1 MKKDLPGAEQKS
13 RPPLHQVTPG
23 LILQFDSMLLYSRY
37 LAAGGLVST
46 DSRQPQPGTL
56 FFALNGPSFRGA
68 AFAPQALAAGASHA
82 VVDDVVLAASDP
94 IRYTYAPDPLVA
106 LQQLARHHRR
116 QFRIPVLAV
125 TGSNGKTTTK
135 ELLTAVLAQ
144 QFKVLAT
151 IGNLNNHIGVPLTLL
166 RLRAEEHDFAV
177 IEMGANH
184 RGEIAAYCAW
194 AEPTHGLITNIGK
207 AHLEGFGGAEG
218 VALGK
223 GELFDYLT
231 RTDGTAF
238 VNTLDP
244 RLPSLAA
251 QVPTIL
257 TYPRVMDNY
266 PATLL
271 SAAPAV
277 ALRLGDNTEVVA
289 QLTGDYNFPNLAAA
303 AAVGQYFGIPTD
315 KIAAALARYN
325 PQNNRSQLVR
335 TPAGNELVLDAY
347 NANPSSMSAALRSFA
362 ARPLG
367 AAGQTK
373 LILLGDMFELGD
385 ESAQEHAA
393 LGQLLAELQL
403 PQVLLIGPEMARAAT
418 VAGYFQ
424 HFLTKAE
431 AAEWLRANPVR
442 GQQVLVKGSRGMAL
456 ETLVEL
462 L

>member
-1 MKKDLPGAEQKS
+1 
-13 RPPLHQVTPG
+13 
-23 LILQFDSMLLYSRY
+23 MLLYSHY
-37 LAAGGLVST
+37 LAASGHVST

-68 AFAPQALAAGASHA
+68 AFAPQALEKGACHA
-82 VVDDVVLAASDP
+82 VVDDAELAATDP
-94 IRYTYAPDPLVA
+94 SRYTYAPDPLVA
-106 LQQLARHHRR
+106 LQELARHHRQ
-116 QFRIPVLAV
+116 QFDIPVLAI

-144 QFKVLAT
+144 KFQVLAT

-166 RLRAEEHDFAV
+166 RLRSGEHNFAV

-184 RGEIAAYCAW
+184 RGEIAELCELAL
-194 AEPTHGLITNIGK
+194 PTYGLITNIGK

-223 GELFDYLT
+223 GELFDYLA
-231 RTDGTAF
+231 RTGGTAF
-238 VNTLDP
+238 VNTLDA

-251 QVPTIL
+251 AVPTRL
-257 TYPRVMDNY
+257 TYPGPADTY

-271 SAAPAV
+271 SADPAV
-277 ALRLGDNTEVVA
+277 ALRLADGTDIAA

-303 AAVGQYFGIPTD
+303 AAVGLHFGIAPEKVAT
-315 KIAAALARYN
+315 ALAHYN
-325 PQNNRSQLVR
+325 PQNNRSQLLR
-335 TPAGNELVLDAY
+335 TAAGNDLILDAY
-347 NANPSSMSAALRSFA
+347 NANPSSMAAALRSFA
-362 ARPLG
+362 ARPA

-373 LILLGDMFELGD
+373 LAVLGDMFELGD
-385 ESAQEHAA
+385 DSAAEHRQ
-393 LGQLLAELQL
+393 LGQLLAELNL
-403 PQVLLIGPEMARAAT
+403 PAVLLIGPEMSAAAT
-418 VAGYFQ
+418 VAAQTQ
-424 HFLTKAE
+424 HFANKAD
-431 AAEWLRANPVR
+431 AAEWLKQHPVR

>member
-1 MKKDLPGAEQKS
+1 
-13 RPPLHQVTPG
+13 
-23 LILQFDSMLLYSRY
+23 MLLYAHY

-68 AFAPQALAAGASHA
+68 AFAAQALAAGASHA
-82 VVDDVVLAASDP
+82 VVDEVALAAADP
-94 IRYTYAPDPLVA
+94 ARYTYVPDPLAA
-106 LQQLARHHRR
+106 LQALARHHRR
-116 QFRIPVLAV
+116 QFRIPVLAI

-135 ELLTAVLAQ
+135 ELVTAVLAQ
-144 QFKVLAT
+144 QFRVLAT

-166 RLRAEEHDFAV
+166 RLRAGEHDFAV

-184 RGEIAAYCAW
+184 RGEIAAYCQW

-207 AHLEGFGGAEG
+207 AHLEGFGGPEG

-223 GELFDYLT
+223 GELFDYFT
-231 RTDGTAF
+231 RTGGTAF

-257 TYPRVMDNY
+257 SYPRLMDTY

-277 ALRLGDNTEVVA
+277 ALRLADGTDVA
-289 QLTGDYNFPNLAAA
+289 VQLTGDYNFPNLAAA
-303 AAVGQYFGIPTD
+303 AAVGLHFGISAEKVAT
-315 KIAAALARYN
+315 ALARYN

-335 TPAGNELVLDAY
+335 TPAGNDLILDAY
-347 NANPSSMSAALRSFA
+347 NANPSSMAAALRSFA
-362 ARPLG
+362 ARPV

-373 LILLGDMFELGD
+373 LAILGDMFELG
-385 ESAQEHAA
+385 EASAAEHRQ
-393 LGQLLAELQL
+393 LGQLLASLPL
-403 PQVLLIGPEMARAAT
+403 PQVLLIGPEMAGTAT
-418 VAGYFQ
+418 AGGYFQ
-424 HFLTKAE
+424 HFATKAE
-431 AAEWLRANPVR
+431 AAEWLRQHPVR

>member
-1 MKKDLPGAEQKS
+1 
-13 RPPLHQVTPG
+13 
-23 LILQFDSMLLYSRY
+23 MLSSLYSQY
-37 LAAGGLVST
+37 LAAAGRVST
-46 DSRQPQPGTL
+46 DSRQAQSGTL

-68 AFAPQALAAGASHA
+68 AFAPQALAKGARHA
-82 VVDDVVLAASDP
+82 VVDDADLAATDP
-94 IRYTYAPDPLVA
+94 VRYTFVPDPLVA
-106 LQQLARHHRR
+106 LQQLAQHHR
-116 QFRIPVLAV
+116 QQVAMPVLAV

-135 ELLTAVLAQ
+135 ELLTAVLTQ
-144 QFKVLAT
+144 RFRVLAT

-166 RLRAEEHDFAV
+166 RLRQGEHDFAV

-184 RGEIAAYCAW
+184 RGEIAAYCEW

-231 RTDGTAF
+231 RTGGTAF
-238 VNTLDP
+238 VNTLDA

-251 QVPTIL
+251 QVPVTVS
-257 TYPRVMDNY
+257 YPRLMDTY

-303 AAVGQYFGIPTD
+303 AAVGQFFGVAAAN
-315 KIAAALARYN
+315 IAAALAAYN

-335 TPAGNELVLDAY
+335 TAAGNELVLDAY
-347 NANPSSMSAALRSFA
+347 NANPSSMVAALRSFA
-362 ARPLG
+362 ARPA
-367 AAGQTK
+367 AAGQPK
-373 LILLGDMFELGD
+373 LVLLGDMFELGP
-385 ESAQEHAA
+385 ESAAEHRA
-393 LGQLLAELQL
+393 LGQLLATLPL
-403 PQVLLIGPEMARAAT
+403 PQVLLIGPEMAGAA
-418 VAGYFQ
+418 ALAPAAQ
-424 HFLTKAE
+424 HFASKA
-431 AAEWLRANPVR
+431 AAADWLRAHPVR
-442 GQQVLVKGSRGMAL
+442 GRQVLVKGSRGMAL

>member
-1 MKKDLPGAEQKS
+1 MP
-13 RPPLHQVTPG
+13 TP
-23 LILQFDSMLLYSRY
+23 LYSHY
-37 LAAGGLVST
+37 LAAGGQVST

-68 AFAPQALAAGASHA
+68 DFAPQAMEKGARHA
-82 VVDDVVLAASDP
+82 VVDDVLLAAADP
-94 IRYTYAPDPLVA
+94 IRYTYAPDPLRA
-106 LQQLARHHRR
+106 LQELAREHRQ

-144 QFKVLAT
+144 QFQVLAT
-151 IGNLNNHIGVPLTLL
+151 IGNLDNHIGVPLTLL
-166 RLRAEEHDFAV
+166 RLRAGEHNFAV

-184 RGEIAAYCAW
+184 RGEIAELCAI
-194 AEPTHGLITNIGK
+194 AQPTHGLITNIGK

-223 GELFDYLT
+223 GELFDYLV
-231 RTDGTAF
+231 RTGGTAF
-238 VNTLDP
+238 VNTLDA

-251 QVPTIL
+251 QVPATVS
-257 TYPRVMDNY
+257 YPGLADTY

-271 SAAPAV
+271 AASPAV
-277 ALRLGDNTEVVA
+277 ALRLADGTEVAA

-303 AAVGQYFGIPTD
+303 AAVGLHFGIPFH
-315 KIAAALARYN
+315 KVAAALASYN

-335 TPAGNELVLDAY
+335 TAAGNELVLDAY
-347 NANPSSMSAALRSFA
+347 NANPSSMAAALRSFA
-362 ARPLG
+362 ARPT

-373 LILLGDMFELGD
+373 LVVLGDMFELGD
-385 ESAQEHAA
+385 DSAAEHRA
-393 LGQLLAELQL
+393 LGRLLAELPL
-403 PQVLLIGPEMARAAT
+403 PQALLIGAEMAGAA
-418 VAGYFQ
+418 AAAPAAHYFS
-424 HFLTKAE
+424 TKAE
-431 AAEWLRANPVR
+431 AAEWLRQHPVR
-442 GQQVLVKGSRGMAL
+442 NQQVLVKGSRGMAL

>member
-1 MKKDLPGAEQKS
+1 
-13 RPPLHQVTPG
+13 
-23 LILQFDSMLLYSRY
+23 MLLYSHY
-37 LAAGGLVST
+37 LAAGGQVST

-68 AFAPQALAAGASHA
+68 DFAAQALAAGARHA
-82 VVDDVVLAASDP
+82 VVDDVVLAAADP
-94 IRYTYAPDPLVA
+94 ARYTYAPDPLAA
-106 LQQLARHHRR
+106 LQALAHHHRR
-116 QFRIPVLAV
+116 QFAIPVLAI

-135 ELLTAVLAQ
+135 ELVTAVLAQ
-144 QFKVLAT
+144 QFHVLST

-166 RLRAEEHDFAV
+166 RLRAGEHDFAV

-184 RGEIAAYCAW
+184 RGEIAAYCQW

-231 RTDGTAF
+231 RTGGTAF

-257 TYPRVMDNY
+257 SYPRLMDDY

-271 SAAPAV
+271 SADPAV
-277 ALRLGDNTEVVA
+277 ALRLGNGTEIVA

-303 AAVGQYFGIPTD
+303 AAVGLHFGISAD
-315 KIAAALARYN
+315 KVATALARYN
-325 PQNNRSQLVR
+325 PQNNRSQLLR
-335 TPAGNELVLDAY
+335 TAAGNDLILDAY
-347 NANPSSMSAALRSFA
+347 NANPSSMAAALRSFA
-362 ARPLG
+362 ARPV

-373 LILLGDMFELGD
+373 LVILGDMFELGD
-385 ESAQEHAA
+385 ASAAEHQQ
-393 LGQLLAELQL
+393 LGRLLAGLPL

-418 VAGYFQ
+418 AAGHFQ
-424 HFLTKAE
+424 HFATKAE
-431 AAEWLRANPVR
+431 AAEWLRQHPVR
-442 GQQVLVKGSRGMAL
+442 GQQALVKGSRGMAL
-456 ETLVEL
+456 ETLIEL